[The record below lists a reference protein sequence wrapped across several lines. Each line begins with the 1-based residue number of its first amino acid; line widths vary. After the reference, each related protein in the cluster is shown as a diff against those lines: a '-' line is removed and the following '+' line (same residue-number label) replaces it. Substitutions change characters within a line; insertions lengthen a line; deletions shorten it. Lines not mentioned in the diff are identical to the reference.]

1 MSETGLKRLKSVIG
15 AFSSVPLFLLGFF
28 HLSIF
33 MVASNDAAE
42 AAEAEAGA
50 AATDAASA
58 SSKAQAA
65 QVDETQSALVVSNA
79 GSTSWDRF
87 GARLGDMPFL
97 NSVFENPLFDRVFGE
112 TEIAASIR
120 EMKVPGN
127 VWIVIPHLFIIAM
140 GLATSVEC
148 DGEKEADVDSVDA
161 ETLPLKILLN
171 EVAVK
176 TPSQEVQQNAWDEE
190 EKEQL
195 RRKNYQLRHEKNYW
209 RDYARELEKER
220 NQLREEIFFNSLKIS
235 SPLTQCV
242 EKIYRPDS
250 YCHDHKMY
258 KTNCPCCR
266 RPLEIALTNL
276 KQEWISRPSSQRYCF
291 ATALWGANAG
301 YALGALVLGQRL
313 KELSPEI
320 ERVIIHTDDVPS
332 NYLEAFE
339 KDGLW
344 QLRRVDY
351 IDGVADLYVSK
362 GNIFDGVFTKLQ
374 AWTLHDFTKVLLL
387 DLDIIP
393 LKPMDDLFNLR
404 CPAAMV
410 RGQGENA
417 HGEEVDGRRFFG
429 GEDNKDYPWGQQGGI
444 NAGLIL
450 LQPDLGVFEQMR
462 SEVTCKCH
470 PCHVAGNGPEQDY
483 LSRFFAARRESP
495 WHQISVA
502 WNYQLHQSL
511 FAIERVLQW
520 KVFMDNSKTRDF
532 SQADN
537 EWLPQ
542 RLRMGVEDIG
552 VVHFSG
558 EVKMWHRFLTA
569 VPPSDDRR
577 REVHHAATSATT
589 SEESDEAFAQYL
601 LSIQRGHSLWVS
613 KTAEPEDY
621 QISDTDSKLVKQQ
634 EKRKNLRQGQRHV
647 RDTYG
652 NGNGNQLVPAAVPT
666 VRASLH
672 KREPAD
678 EEQASDNAWKRR
690 PSQAV
695 RKSRSVDPRGES
707 RFSAAKLATKERRE
721 SLQQRM
727 REMKQPDSECGTQ

>member
-1 MSETGLKRLKSVIG
+1 
-15 AFSSVPLFLLGFF
+15 
-28 HLSIF
+28 
-33 MVASNDAAE
+33 
-42 AAEAEAGA
+42 
-50 AATDAASA
+50 
-58 SSKAQAA
+58 
-65 QVDETQSALVVSNA
+65 
-79 GSTSWDRF
+79 
-87 GARLGDMPFL
+87 
-97 NSVFENPLFDRVFGE
+97 
-112 TEIAASIR
+112 
-120 EMKVPGN
+120 
-127 VWIVIPHLFIIAM
+127 M
-140 GLATSVEC
+140 GLSSSGC
-148 DGEKEADVDSVDA
+148 RGDDHDDPVDA
-161 ETLPLKILLN
+161 ETFPLKLLLN
-171 EVAVK
+171 EVAVAVK
-176 TPSQEVQQNAWDEE
+176 TPSLEVQQTVDEE

-220 NQLREEIFFNSLKIS
+220 NELSEAIFFNSLSIS
-235 SPLTQCV
+235 SPLTKCS
-242 EKIYRPDS
+242 EKIYRPDVYS
-250 YCHDHKMY
+250 HDQKWY

-266 RPLEIALTNL
+266 RPLEISVTSL
-276 KQEWISRPSSQRYCF
+276 KEPWAPWAPKTWNRYCF
-291 ATALWGANAG
+291 ATCLWGANAG

-313 KELSPEI
+313 RELSPQV
-320 ERVIIHTDDVPS
+320 ERLILHTDDVPS

-351 IDGVADLYVSK
+351 IDGVEDLYVSK

-374 AWTLHDFTKVLLL
+374 AWSLEDFAKVLLL

-393 LKPMDDLFNLR
+393 LKPLDDLFNLR

-410 RGQGENA
+410 RGQGETA
-417 HGEEVDGRRFFG
+417 HGEAVDGRRFFG

-450 LQPDLGVFEQMR
+450 LQPDLSIFQQMK

-495 WHQISVA
+495 WHSISVA

-511 FAIERVLQW
+511 LAIERVLQW
-520 KVFMDNSKTRDF
+520 KVFMDSSKKTRDF
-532 SQADN
+532 SQADK

-569 VPPSDDRR
+569 LPPSDDQR
-577 REVHHAATSATT
+577 REVHHAAVDRGTT
-589 SEESDEAFAQYL
+589 SDEEFARQL

-621 QISDTDSKLVKQQ
+621 EEHGCRREGQQIFVGEQDVTEALEWMVQSVVQVAVVSTELWRECYERLQPNLEELLKPKVPEGCFELNTRVEVSWTMGQGSRATVRWLPAQVLAVHENKDYVVRFQRGGDWGDT
-634 EKRKNLRQGQRHV
+634 ERHV
-647 RDTYG
+647 HPSRVRLPQVTPSAPV
-652 NGNGNQLVPAAVPT
+652 NGAVNDA
-666 VRASLH
+666 VHRA
-672 KREPAD
+672 E
-678 EEQASDNAWKRR
+678 
-690 PSQAV
+690 V
-695 RKSRSVDPRGES
+695 G
-707 RFSAAKLATKERRE
+707 KE
-721 SLQQRM
+721 
-727 REMKQPDSECGTQ
+727 

>member
-1 MSETGLKRLKSVIG
+1 MGL
-15 AFSSVPLFLLGFF
+15 
-28 HLSIF
+28 
-33 MVASNDAAE
+33 
-42 AAEAEAGA
+42 
-50 AATDAASA
+50 
-58 SSKAQAA
+58 
-65 QVDETQSALVVSNA
+65 
-79 GSTSWDRF
+79 STSVC
-87 GARLGDMPFL
+87 
-97 NSVFENPLFDRVFGE
+97 N
-112 TEIAASIR
+112 
-120 EMKVPGN
+120 
-127 VWIVIPHLFIIAM
+127 
-140 GLATSVEC
+140 
-148 DGEKEADVDSVDA
+148 ADDHGVDHVDA
-161 ETLPLKILLN
+161 ETFPLKLLLN
-171 EVAVK
+171 EVVVK
-176 TPSQEVQQNAWDEE
+176 TPSQVQQTQQTAWDEE

-195 RRKNYQLRHEKNYW
+195 RRKNHQLRHEKNYW

-220 NQLREEIFFNSLKIS
+220 NELSESSFFSSLYIS
-235 SPLTQCV
+235 SPLTKCS
-242 EKIYRPDS
+242 EKIYRPDIYS
-250 YCHDHKMY
+250 HDKKWY

-266 RPLEIALTNL
+266 RPLEISVTSL
-276 KQEWISRPSSQRYCF
+276 KEPWTSKAWTKRYCF

-313 KELSPEI
+313 KELSPNI
-320 ERVIIHTDDVPS
+320 ERVMLHTDDVPS

-374 AWTLHDFTKVLLL
+374 AWTLEDFAKVLLL

-393 LKPMDDLFNLR
+393 LKPLDDLFNLR

-410 RGQGENA
+410 RGQGENT
-417 HGEEVDGRRFFG
+417 HGEEVDGSRFFG

-450 LQPDLGVFEQMR
+450 LQPEVGIFEQMK

-520 KVFMDNSKTRDF
+520 KVFMDNSKTTRDF

-569 VPPSDDRR
+569 IPPSDDRR
-577 REVHHAATSATT
+577 REVHHAVAQSAAET
-589 SEESDEAFAQYL
+589 SDEAFAQYL

-613 KTAEPEDY
+613 KTAEPEEYQEHGCRREGQQIFVGEQDVTAALEWMVQRVVQVAVVSTQVWRQCYERLQPNLEELLKPKVPEGCFDLNTRVEVSWTMGQGSRKTVRWLPAQVLAVHENKDY
-621 QISDTDSKLVKQQ
+621 VVRFQRGGDWGDT
-634 EKRKNLRQGQRHV
+634 ERHV
-647 RDTYG
+647 HPSRVRLPEVNPSATVDGTDGTVHAAG
-652 NGNGNQLVPAAVPT
+652 NAEVG
-666 VRASLH
+666 
-672 KREPAD
+672 
-678 EEQASDNAWKRR
+678 
-690 PSQAV
+690 
-695 RKSRSVDPRGES
+695 
-707 RFSAAKLATKERRE
+707 KE
-721 SLQQRM
+721 
-727 REMKQPDSECGTQ
+727 